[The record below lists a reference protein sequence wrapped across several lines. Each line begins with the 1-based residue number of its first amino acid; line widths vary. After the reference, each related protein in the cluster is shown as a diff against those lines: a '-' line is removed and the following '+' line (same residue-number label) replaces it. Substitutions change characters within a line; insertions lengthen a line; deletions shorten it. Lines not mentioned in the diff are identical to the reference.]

1 MSHTH
6 TLNPEQVAQEIIE
19 QSKHIIAEE
28 LERGLR
34 VTQKPDNTPVTQ
46 IDMRINEFAIEFIG
60 RHFSGDAIYA
70 EEGNGGAGVTGYTWV
85 IDPIDGTRALELG
98 MPTYTVCIARVAPDG
113 QPDFSFVYNPSTGD
127 LYHFKRGEKATK
139 NGVYLKVLKKKEL
152 KNAQVYINSRLP
164 IGAIQAGELGHRL
177 EKAGA
182 GRVTTHSLAYGV
194 LLVAE
199 GKLAA
204 AIAGTPE
211 PYELAAVKPI
221 IEGAGGVVSDLEGM
235 SIKRCDGK
243 LRGFIAAAS
252 REILEEILL
261 LYHAKLQ
268 TTTTSIVDPWTII
281 RQYAPEARDIQPV
294 KSGYVNDVYIVDEMH
309 VFRFPKNDTSK
320 KILLFE
326 VEVLRRLEGNTRL
339 AIPRVQ
345 HVQPDGSWAQFSY
358 IHGAHYD
365 SRTICGMSEERKRDF
380 ASDIAKF
387 LFDMNRVIP
396 REWIKEKI
404 EALPVDR
411 KDDAKYYGELLEL
424 GRENNNHYVDLYET
438 YYSRLMNLHENVFSS
453 EEIVIHGDLHSGN
466 FIFGK
471 DDRLSGIFDFGD
483 CMLHTVYFELRQLC
497 PFGDDI
503 VQMAIDALGG
513 RFGQISKEAVRTLA
527 IAHELSILMR
537 LGSKEETP
545 YDKDRS
551 EIAKGLLRS
560 WAVIE

>member
-1 MSHTH
+1 MLS
-6 TLNPEQVAQEIIE
+6 PEQVAQEIIE
-19 QSKHIIAEE
+19 QSKHIITEE

-46 IDMRINEFAIEFIG
+46 IDTRINQFAIEFIG
-60 RHFSGDAIYA
+60 RHFPGDAIYA

-98 MPTYTVCIARVAPDG
+98 MPTYTVCIARVASDG
-113 QPDFSFVYNPSTGD
+113 QPDFSFVYNPSTGE
-127 LYHFKRGEKATK
+127 LFGARRGEGATK
-139 NGVYLKVLKKKEL
+139 NGKPLQVSTVTSLKGE
-152 KNAQVYINSRLP
+152 QIYISSRMP
-164 IGAIQAGELGHRL
+164 AAAVQSDEICERVD
-177 EKAGA
+177 EAGA
-182 GRVTTHSLAYGV
+182 KRISTHSLAFGV

-199 GKLAA
+199 GKAIA
-204 AIAGTPE
+204 AISGVKQ
-211 PYELAAVKPI
+211 PYELASVKPI
-221 IEGAGGVVSDLEGM
+221 VEAAGGVVADLNGM
-235 SIKRCDGK
+235 PIARCDATIQG
-243 LRGFIAAAS
+243 LIAAANA
-252 REILEEILL
+252 EVMKEALEVCAPMSKTVLGPDERF
-261 LYHAKLQ
+261 
-268 TTTTSIVDPWTII
+268 TII
-281 RQYAPEARDIQPV
+281 RKHIPNTKHIQPI
-294 KSGYVNDVYIVDEMH
+294 KSGYVNDVYIVDETH

-326 VEVLRRLEGNTRL
+326 VEVLRRLEGSTRL
-339 AIPRVQ
+339 AIPLVQ
-345 HVQPDGSWAQFSY
+345 HVESDGSWAQFSY
-358 IHGAHYD
+358 IHGVHYD
-365 SRTICGMSEERKRDF
+365 SRTIRGMSEERKRDF

-387 LFDMNRVIP
+387 LFDMNRSIP

-411 KDDAKYYGELLEL
+411 KDDAKYYEKLLEL

-438 YYSRLMNLHENVFSS
+438 HYSRLMNLHENVFSS

-513 RFGQISKEAVRTLA
+513 RFGQVSTEAVKTLA

-551 EIAKGLLRS
+551 EIAKRLLRS